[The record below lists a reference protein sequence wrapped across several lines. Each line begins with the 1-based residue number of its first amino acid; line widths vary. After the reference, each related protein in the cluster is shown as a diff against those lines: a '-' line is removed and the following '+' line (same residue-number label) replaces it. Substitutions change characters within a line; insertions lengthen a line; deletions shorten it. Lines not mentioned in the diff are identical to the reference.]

1 MLKIIQNLSRKE
13 ESTPKE
19 AKNWRIERE
28 KKRITRNKYQRLLN
42 YFDTEGLMAQKC
54 LWNLAKEN
62 IVKERGELSNKVG
75 DAVSEYVAMHEE
87 NFWSSWLREDER
99 GKEERMAKAEK
110 NEEERCE
117 KMKREEEKEENETG
131 TLRRRREGFVSVG
144 PFYFCGQGE
153 DLESCGDLSW
163 KTP

>member
-1 MLKIIQNLSRKE
+1 
-13 ESTPKE
+13 
-19 AKNWRIERE
+19 
-28 KKRITRNKYQRLLN
+28 
-42 YFDTEGLMAQKC
+42 MAQKC
-54 LWNLAKEN
+54 LWNWAKEN
-62 IVKERGELSNKVG
+62 IMKERGELPNEVG

-131 TLRRRREGFVSVG
+131 TLRRRREGFVSVEA
-144 PFYFCGQGE
+144 FNFKFFR
-153 DLESCGDLSW
+153 SR
-163 KTP
+163 